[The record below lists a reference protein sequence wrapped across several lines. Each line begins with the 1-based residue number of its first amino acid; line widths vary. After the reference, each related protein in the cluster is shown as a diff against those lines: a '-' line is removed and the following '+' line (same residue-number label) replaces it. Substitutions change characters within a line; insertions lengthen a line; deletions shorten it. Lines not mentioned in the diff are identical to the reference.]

1 MKRSEINFQIKK
13 AISIIDSHGFKLPP
27 FTQWTP
33 EEWKGKGHEYDEIR
47 DNMLGWDV
55 TDYGQGEFDKLGL
68 VLITIRNGN
77 QHKRDV
83 YSKVYAEKVFIIQ
96 QNQVSPMHFHWS
108 KMEDIINRGG
118 GNLLVNLYNKTDDNK
133 LADTNVIIKQD
144 GRAYEIAAGASIRLT
159 PGESISLEKE
169 VFHEIVVE
177 PGTGDV
183 FVGEVSECNDDN
195 TDNYFLEP
203 LGRFPGVEED
213 EPPFRLLCNEYPAVK
228 DK

>member
-1 MKRSEINFQIKK
+1 MKRSEINAQIKK
-13 AISIIDSHGFKLPP
+13 AIAFIDRQGFALPP

-33 EEWKGKGHEYDEIR
+33 DDWKTKGHEYDEIR

-55 TDYGQGEFDKLGL
+55 TDYGQGRFEELGL

-77 QHKRDV
+77 QHMTDKYD
-83 YSKVYAEKVFIIQ
+83 KPYAEKIFIIQ
-96 QNQVSPMHFHWS
+96 QKQVSPMHFHWS

-118 GNLLVNLYNKTDDNK
+118 GNLMVRLYNRTQDNK
-133 LADTNVIIKQD
+133 LSNTDVTVRQD
-144 GRAYEIAAGASIRLT
+144 GRAYQVPAGTWVRLM

-177 PGTGDV
+177 SETGDV
-183 FVGEVSECNDDN
+183 LVGEVSLCNDDN

-203 LGRFPGVEED
+203 LGRFPAIEED
-213 EPPFRLLCNEYPAVK
+213 EPAFRLLCTEYPKAR
-228 DK
+228 D